1 MKADPT
7 QRFSD
12 RVSSYVSARPTYPS
26 AVVEEIQ
33 AMTGL
38 AGPSMVADVGSGTGI
53 FSRLLLG
60 RGYTVHGVEPNEPM
74 RRSAQE
80 AFASEPRFRSV
91 DGRAESTTLPGRSV
105 DLVTAAQAFH
115 WFDPERARVEWR
127 RILRPP
133 GWVAVVTNIRRS
145 EGSPFAEAFESFLQ
159 EWGRTAYAEV
169 SATWKLREPLTRLFA
184 GKAWVERSIP
194 NAQVLN
200 AEGLAN
206 RVLSS
211 SYLPGPGDLR
221 TPAMLDAVQ
230 ELFDTHEVDG
240 AVTIEYATEV
250 HVGSLTSQA
259 R

>member
-1 MKADPT
+1 VTADPT

-12 RVSSYVSARPTYPS
+12 RVSNYVSARPTYPS
-26 AVVEEIQ
+26 TVVDEIQ
-33 AMTGL
+33 ASTGL
-38 AGPSMVADVGSGTGI
+38 PEASVVADVGSGTGI
-53 FSRLLLG
+53 FSRLLLA

-80 AFASEPRFRSV
+80 ALATEPRFRSV
-91 DGRAESTTLPGRSV
+91 DGRAEETTLLAESI

-115 WFDPERARVEWR
+115 WFDPERARGEWR

-133 GWVAVVTNIRRS
+133 RWVAVVTNLRRM

-159 EWGRTAYAEV
+159 EWGRNAYAGV

-184 GKAWVERSIP
+184 GKEWVERSIP
-194 NAQVLN
+194 NAQVLD

-211 SYLPGPGDLR
+211 SYLPGPSDPR
-221 TPAMLDAVQ
+221 APAMLTAVQ
-230 ELFDTHEVDG
+230 ELFDTHQVDG
-240 AVTIEYATEV
+240 AVTIEYETQV
-250 HVGSLTSQA
+250 HIGSLDPA
-259 R
+259 